1 MKKRKIISVFI
12 TFAVILFSFSQI
24 AFAAGWTSQV
34 NPNGGAGTSEATK
47 AMNIIIGIFQAVA
60 VGVAAV
66 MLIAL
71 AIKYMSSAPGEKAE
85 IKKHAIVSN
94 GSMGGRTGYTWWWLR
109 TTSPDY
115 NNNVYLVKSAGDIEY
130 FCCHN
135 YDIVARPALWIKI

>member
-1 MKKRKIISVFI
+1 MSYYKIKGGDAIMKKRKIISVFI

-85 IKKHAIVSN
+85 IKKHAIVYIVGAVMAF
-94 GSMGGRTGYTWWWLR
+94 GSAGVVQLLR
-109 TTSPDY
+109 TFANEILT
-115 NNNVYLVKSAGDIEY
+115 
-130 FCCHN
+130 
-135 YDIVARPALWIKI
+135 

>member
-85 IKKHAIVSN
+85 IKKHAIVYVVGAVVLFAASGILGIIQRFASN
-94 GSMGGRTGYTWWWLR
+94 I
-109 TTSPDY
+109 
-115 NNNVYLVKSAGDIEY
+115 SA
-130 FCCHN
+130 
-135 YDIVARPALWIKI
+135 A

>member
-1 MKKRKIISVFI
+1 MSYYKIKGGYAIKKKKKIISVFI

-47 AMNIIIGIFQAVA
+47 AMNIIIVIFQAVA

-85 IKKHAIVSN
+85 IKKHAIVYIVGAVMAF
-94 GSMGGRTGYTWWWLR
+94 GSAGVVQLLR
-109 TTSPDY
+109 TFANEILT
-115 NNNVYLVKSAGDIEY
+115 
-130 FCCHN
+130 
-135 YDIVARPALWIKI
+135 

>member
-12 TFAVILFSFSQI
+12 TFAVILLSFSQI
-24 AFAAGWTSQV
+24 AFADGWTSKV

-71 AIKYMSSAPGEKAE
+71 AIKYMSAAPGEKAE
-85 IKKHAIVSN
+85 IKKHAVVYIVGAVMAF
-94 GSMGGRTGYTWWWLR
+94 GSAGVVQLLR
-109 TTSPDY
+109 TFA
-115 NNNVYLVKSAGDIEY
+115 NEILK
-130 FCCHN
+130 
-135 YDIVARPALWIKI
+135 

>member
-85 IKKHAIVSN
+85 IKKHAIVYIVGAVMAF
-94 GSMGGRTGYTWWWLR
+94 GSAGVVQLLR
-109 TTSPDY
+109 T
-115 NNNVYLVKSAGDIEY
+115 
-130 FCCHN
+130 F
-135 YDIVARPALWIKI
+135 ARFNKNTFGVRTFANEILT